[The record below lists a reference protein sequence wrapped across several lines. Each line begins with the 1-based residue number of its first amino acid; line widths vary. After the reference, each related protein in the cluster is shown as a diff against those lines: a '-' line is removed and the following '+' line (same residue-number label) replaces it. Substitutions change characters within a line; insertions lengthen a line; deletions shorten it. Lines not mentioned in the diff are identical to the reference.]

1 MKSFGSNLNGFNSF
15 RGVLRFINPLA
26 LLSEKD
32 LRRMGV
38 PPPAATQ
45 PGLFSHSVAA
55 REGLWLEQRGDRP
68 FT

>member
-15 RGVLRFINPLA
+15 RGVLRFKNPLA

-38 PPPAATQ
+38 PPPALTKSLASAQSIYDLTFLSLTAK
-45 PGLFSHSVAA
+45 P
-55 REGLWLEQRGDRP
+55 
-68 FT
+68 